1 MKTREDVERLEKT
14 IGQLAAIHREI
25 SLLSRKSPN
34 DAINVFKIGRINR
47 TLEVANDV
55 LGSSYSP
62 VKGFQIFDEDDV
74 PSNSDVVFVI
84 AQYMEEVQRYRTD
97 NIVRH
102 VHENVYVLDGKPS
115 KVLANASSRGIK

>member
-1 MKTREDVERLEKT
+1 MKTREDVERLEKI

-34 DAINVFKIGRINR
+34 DAMNVFKLGRINR

-55 LGSSYSP
+55 LGSSYLP
-62 VKGFQIFDEDDV
+62 VEGFQVFDEDDV
-74 PSNSDVVFVI
+74 PSNSDVVFVV
-84 AQYMEEVQRYRTD
+84 AQYIEEAQRYRTD

-102 VHENVYVLDGKPS
+102 DHENVYVLDGKPS
-115 KVLANASSRGIK
+115 RVLANASSRGIE